1 MLGLQSGDEFEIK
14 PGRKQL
20 RLVLVGGEDGEE

>member
-14 PGRKQL
+14 LGRKQL
-20 RLVLVGGEDGEE
+20 RVVLVGGEDGEE